1 MGSRADATR
10 RGWAEFVGPEA
21 TRTNHVVTVGTSV
34 VGTVGAVVLARSRG
48 GGVGVATT
56 VAVLDHRVDA
66 RDRWA
71 RWGLTQYGYMLLS
84 TVLIRT
90 LPAHRRGLGLG
101 LTAGGLVLNRVLGP
115 STAVPWFAWTY
126 YPKLLMGHA
135 AASLWSDEELDVGGE
150 ES

>member
-56 VAVLDHRVDA
+56 VAVLALDLVGGAYVNNTRASARWYEREGQGEAEHLTFAALHAHPLLVAVVDHRVDA

-71 RWGLTQYGYMLLS
+71 GWASPS
-84 TVLIRT
+84 TDTCSCPRCSS
-90 LPAHRRGLGLG
+90 
-101 LTAGGLVLNRVLGP
+101 GP
-115 STAVPWFAWTY
+115 SPHTGGAW
-126 YPKLLMGHA
+126 A
-135 AASLWSDEELDVGGE
+135 RD
-150 ES
+150 